1 LSFVLACY
9 STARST
15 KEMIESKEARDRA
28 VNLLKNIGVDKIYL
42 ESYNGGILLP
52 LDQLKD
58 IASFFESEGFLTA
71 GGVGI
76 GLWGEGFGERNINFS
91 VTRTPGNHICLTSQA
106 SRDGLKKIME
116 TTAKAFDKI
125 LIDDHWAN
133 FCYCDR
139 CLKLFKERYDFEG
152 AARDLALAIARNDPK
167 VTRDWEAHSLS
178 LVKEVSEKYVIEPAR
193 RVNPHVK
200 ISLKVAEWYEKFNH
214 RGIPLKEMISLFDGL
229 YVGTES
235 RENTARYGSYFLPQY
250 ARRMAGEKYEG
261 SWFDTLSGY
270 DYAVPISEQIYIEQ
284 ARMSVLGQSPEITL
298 FCLRDLLDPRRAEHV
313 SRLRAELPTLRRISA
328 MTLTTKPI
336 GVAVLKPPRSPH
348 VTSHPETY
356 IFDIIGTI
364 GIPLNPVPELSPAD
378 KNVLITA
385 HGAYDLK
392 VDSLKSRENI
402 FLTSGA
408 IFQLA
413 KEKNVDMLEMAGLD
427 RERPIVKD
435 FVQARA
441 LTLVG
446 APFPRLINHRRP
458 SSVPLGPALKAS
470 TASPLITAHDEDGDY
485 LVATKNV
492 YGSTNVYCLGF
503 TWFPWY
509 LKLGYTE
516 HIRQIFR
523 DIIGD
528 AIGFK
533 INAQGEG
540 LCDVT
545 LHVYENGFLAIENL
559 DNTYFMIELHIN
571 PEKIGSTMGELRI
584 KDFMS
589 GYQLQSQVKG
599 GWVKTSLQLS
609 PAQLTV
615 LKVET
620 NSRKSK

>member
-1 LSFVLACY
+1 LSFILACY

-15 KEMIESKEARDRA
+15 KEMIESEESRKRA
-28 VNLLKNIGVDKIYL
+28 VHLLKNIGVEKIYL
-42 ESYNGGILLP
+42 ESYRGILLP
-52 LDQLKD
+52 PNQLRD
-58 IASFFESEGFLTA
+58 LASFFESEGFLTA
-71 GGVGI
+71 GGVCI
-76 GLWGEGFGERNINFS
+76 GVWGEGFGERNINFS
-91 VTRTPGNHICLTSQA
+91 ITRTPGIHICLTSQA
-106 SRDGLKKIME
+106 SRDGLKRIME

-125 LIDDHWAN
+125 LIDDLWAN

-139 CLKLFKERYDFEG
+139 CLKLFKENYGFEG
-152 AARDLALAIARNDPK
+152 EAKDLALAIARNDPK
-167 VTRDWEAHSLS
+167 ITRDWEAHSLS

-193 RVNPHVK
+193 KVNPNVK

-214 RGIPLKEMISLFDGL
+214 RGIPLREMISLFDGL

-261 SWFDTLSGY
+261 SWFDTLNGY
-270 DYAVPISEQIYIEQ
+270 NYAVPISEQIYIEQ

-298 FCLRDLLDPRRAEHV
+298 FCLKDLLDSRKAEHV

-328 MTLTTKPI
+328 VTLTTKPL
-336 GVAVLKPPRSPH
+336 GVTVLKPLHSPH

-364 GIPLNPVPELSPAD
+364 GIPLNPVPELSPED

-385 HGAYDLK
+385 HGAHDLK
-392 VDSLKSRENI
+392 VGSLESKENI

-413 KEKNVDMLEMAGLD
+413 KEKNVNVLKMAGLD
-427 RERPIVKD
+427 VEKPIVKD

-441 LTLVG
+441 LTLAG
-446 APFPRLINHRRP
+446 ISFPRLIDHRRP

-470 TASPLITAHDEDGDY
+470 TASPIITAHDEDGDY

-492 YGSTNVYCLGF
+492 YGNTNVYCLGF

-523 DIIGD
+523 DVIGE

-533 INAQGEG
+533 IKAQGEG
-540 LCDVT
+540 LRDIT
-545 LHVYENGFLAIENL
+545 LHVYENGVLAIDNL
-559 DNTYFMIELHIN
+559 DNTYLMIELHIK
-571 PEKIGSTMGELRI
+571 PRKMGLTTEETRI

-589 GYQLQSQVKG
+589 GYQLQSQVEKD
-599 GWVKTSLQLS
+599 WVKTSLRLS
-609 PAQLTV
+609 PSQLTI
-615 LKVET
+615 LKIE
-620 NSRKSK
+620 RI